1 MKKSAKKRAAS
12 ILLFVAILMF
22 TISICSASVAPAALY
37 FQYTTTAVCNVRT
50 EATTA
55 SDILTVFSKGY
66 KAYSDIATVNYVYSV
81 NRWTDVTAS
90 NGIGWVRN
98 DLLCPSENCYAVST
112 TAGLNLRAGP
122 STSHAVMCALEYG
135 TYVEIISI
143 VDSIVDEFAFVRV
156 RTGDYEEDVGYV
168 SVDYIRQV

>member
-1 MKKSAKKRAAS
+1 MRM
-12 ILLFVAILMF
+12 LNGGG
-22 TISICSASVAPAALY
+22 
-37 FQYTTTAVCNVRT
+37 AVCNVRT

-66 KAYSDIATVNYVYSV
+66 KAYSDIATVNYVYSI

-112 TAGLNLRAGP
+112 PAGLNLRAGP
-122 STSHAVMCALEYG
+122 STSHAVMYALEYG
-135 TYVEIISI
+135 TYVEII
-143 VDSIVDEFAFVRV
+143 SIVDEFAFVRV

-168 SVDYIRQV
+168 STKYIRQV

>member
-1 MKKSAKKRAAS
+1 MRM
-12 ILLFVAILMF
+12 LNGGG
-22 TISICSASVAPAALY
+22 
-37 FQYTTTAVCNVRT
+37 AVCNVRT

-66 KAYSDIATVNYVYSV
+66 KAYSDIATVNYVYSI

-112 TAGLNLRAGP
+112 SAGLNLRDGP
-122 STSHAVMCALEYG
+122 SLNSEIVRTLEYG
-135 TYVEIISI
+135 TSVEVISFG
-143 VDSIVDEFAFVRV
+143 SAFNFVRV
-156 RTGDYEEDVGYV
+156 RTGIYEGDVGYV
-168 SVDYIRQV
+168 SANYIRQV

>member
-1 MKKSAKKRAAS
+1 MRM
-12 ILLFVAILMF
+12 LNGGG
-22 TISICSASVAPAALY
+22 
-37 FQYTTTAVCNVRT
+37 AVCNVRT
-50 EATTA
+50 KATTA

-81 NRWTDVTAS
+81 NKWTDVTAS

-112 TAGLNLRAGP
+112 PAGLNLRVGP
-122 STSHAVMCALEYG
+122 STGYPVVYALEYG
-135 TYVEIISI
+135 TYVEII
-143 VDSIVDEFAFVRV
+143 SIVDEFAFVRV

-168 SVDYIRQV
+168 STKYIRQV

>member
-1 MKKSAKKRAAS
+1 MRM
-12 ILLFVAILMF
+12 LNGGG
-22 TISICSASVAPAALY
+22 
-37 FQYTTTAVCNVRT
+37 AVCNVRT

-81 NRWTDVTAS
+81 NKWTDVTAS
-90 NGIGWVRN
+90 TGIGWVRN

-112 TAGLNLRAGP
+112 TAGLNLRDGP
-122 STSHAVMCALEYG
+122 SLNSEIVRTLEYG
-135 TYVEIISI
+135 TYVEII
-143 VDSIVDEFAFVRV
+143 SIVDEFAFVRV
-156 RTGDYEEDVGYV
+156 RTGDYEGTRGYV

>member
-1 MKKSAKKRAAS
+1 MRM
-12 ILLFVAILMF
+12 LNGGG
-22 TISICSASVAPAALY
+22 
-37 FQYTTTAVCNVRT
+37 AVCNVRT

-66 KAYSDIATVNYVYSV
+66 KAYSDIATVNYVYSI

-112 TAGLNLRAGP
+112 PAGLNLRAGP

-143 VDSIVDEFAFVRV
+143 VDEFAFVRV
-156 RTGDYEEDVGYV
+156 RTGDYEGTRGYV

>member
-1 MKKSAKKRAAS
+1 MRM
-12 ILLFVAILMF
+12 LNGGG
-22 TISICSASVAPAALY
+22 
-37 FQYTTTAVCNVRT
+37 AVCNVRT

-55 SDILTVFSKGY
+55 SDILTVFSKGH
-66 KAYSDIATVNYVYSV
+66 KAYSDIATVNYVYSI

-112 TAGLNLRAGP
+112 PAGLNLRAGP
-122 STSHAVMCALEYG
+122 STSHAVMYALEYG
-135 TYVEIISI
+135 TYVEII
-143 VDSIVDEFAFVRV
+143 SIVDEFAFVRV
-156 RTGDYEEDVGYV
+156 RTGDYEGTRGYV

>member
-1 MKKSAKKRAAS
+1 MRM
-12 ILLFVAILMF
+12 LNGGG
-22 TISICSASVAPAALY
+22 
-37 FQYTTTAVCNVRT
+37 AVCNVRT
-50 EATTA
+50 KATTA

-66 KAYSDIATVNYVYSV
+66 KAYSDIATVNYVYSI

-135 TYVEIISI
+135 TYVEIISVI
-143 VDSIVDEFAFVRV
+143 SSNFAFVRV
-156 RTGDYEEDVGYV
+156 RTGIYEGDVGYV
-168 SVDYIRQV
+168 SANYIRQV

>member
-1 MKKSAKKRAAS
+1 MRM
-12 ILLFVAILMF
+12 LNGGG
-22 TISICSASVAPAALY
+22 
-37 FQYTTTAVCNVRT
+37 AVCNVRT

-55 SDILTVFSKGY
+55 SDILTVFSKGH
-66 KAYSDIATVNYVYSV
+66 KAYSDIATVNYVYSI

-122 STSHAVMCALEYG
+122 STGYPVVYALEYG
-135 TYVEIISI
+135 TYVEVISFG
-143 VDSIVDEFAFVRV
+143 SAFNFVRV
-156 RTGDYEEDVGYV
+156 RTGDYEGTRGYV